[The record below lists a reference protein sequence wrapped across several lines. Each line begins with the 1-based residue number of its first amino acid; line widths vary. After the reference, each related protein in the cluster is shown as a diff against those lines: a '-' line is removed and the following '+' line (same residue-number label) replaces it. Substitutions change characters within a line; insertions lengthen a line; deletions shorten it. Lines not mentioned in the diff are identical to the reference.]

1 MEDKP
6 NDQRQHV
13 RGLWCLKL
21 WQWHGAVA
29 TKAMKHYCL
38 AACSG
43 GGDTGGREGCVDDDG
58 RGAKHR
64 RPNTFLER
72 GVLRKKDG
80 KYDAGRGGGEEAAAA
95 ATRGIGIGWL
105 IVV

>member
-29 TKAMKHYCL
+29 TEAMKHDCL

-43 GGDTGGREGCVDDDG
+43 GGDTGGGEGCVDDDG

-72 GVLRKKDG
+72 GVLCQKDG
-80 KYDAGRGGGEEAAAA
+80 KYDEVEAAAA
-95 ATRGIGIGWL
+95 ATRGGGRGWL

>member
-21 WQWHGAVA
+21 WQWHEAVS
-29 TKAMKHYCL
+29 TKAMKHDCL

-43 GGDTGGREGCVDDDG
+43 GGDTGGGEGCVGDDG
-58 RGAKHR
+58 RGATVGRTRFWSVVCCVR
-64 RPNTFLER
+64 RMASMMM
-72 GVLRKKDG
+72 V
-80 KYDAGRGGGEEAAAA
+80 EAAAA
-95 ATRGIGIGWL
+95 ATRGIGRGWL